1 MKAAA
6 VQGIDIRPEA
16 LSQSPRQFVLV
27 ADGSNGVELWAE
39 GSEAFGFD
47 GGLVHEGMVEVG
59 NFAGIGAGRRVGFG
73 CFFNEPSDTLL
84 AQID

>member
-16 LSQSPRQFVLV
+16 LSQSLRQFVL

-39 GSEAFGFD
+39 RSEAFGFD
-47 GGLVHEGMVEVG
+47 GGLVMPEW
-59 NFAGIGAGRRVGFG
+59 
-73 CFFNEPSDTLL
+73 
-84 AQID
+84 